1 MPGGS
6 SHLLISL
13 IILVLCSGFFSATET
28 AYSCLSKIK
37 LKTLF
42 TNGNKRAG
50 KVLEFAETKY
60 DRLLSTILIGNNIV
74 NISASAIATIF
85 FARLLVNTKIDSTFV
100 ATVVMTIALLIFGE
114 ITPKYIAKA
123 YPEKLSMLFY
133 PVIKAIYYLLIPVNV
148 IFIGWKKLISKIF
161 RLDRKEVITEDEIM
175 TFVEEAED
183 AGTLN
188 KNETKLIQSVIDFDD
203 LEAKTILTP
212 RVNITAV
219 KDDTDL
225 ESVKKLFQESGFS
238 RLPLF
243 SDSLDNI
250 TGVIHL
256 KDFYRK
262 SAQCKSIKDIAQK
275 PYFITEHTKISKLL
289 KDFQK
294 KQIQFSV
301 VLDEYGGTLGI
312 VTMEDILEE
321 LVGEIWDEHDTV
333 FSDYH
338 KCPDGSFI
346 FSGTISLEKMFD
358 LIGADIE
365 KVERKTST
373 LSGWIIEQK
382 GEIPA
387 EGSLIESDDFTL
399 EILKTNDKIISKIK
413 VYVKEKEK
421 DK

>member
-387 EGSLIESDDFTL
+387 EGSLIKNDDFTL

-421 DK
+421 L

>member
-312 VTMEDILEE
+312 ITMEDILEE

-413 VYVKEKEK
+413 VNVKEKEK
-421 DK
+421 L

>member
-225 ESVKKLFQESGFS
+225 ESVKKLFQKSGFS

-421 DK
+421 L